1 MRNMRGG
8 CKKFLAIESKL
19 FDLSVVGTKEDI
31 LKISENGRGR
41 RFSILLP
48 EEVVLWLLRAWTRF
62 RKSKSANWCNQ
73 MRLGSRIFMLESRS
87 NRARKY
93 LLLSVIID
101 GKRSFVIFPA
111 GWNEW
116 GWFKMFG
123 FIAEIVGLI
132 PLDPSIQPRSP
143 PNPHPLWL
151 MPSFLLPLLPR
162 LGVVP
167 SADSRENQLHFL
179 GLMLIRIFLSCE
191 ER

>member
-1 MRNMRGG
+1 M
-8 CKKFLAIESKL
+8 A
-19 FDLSVVGTKEDI
+19 
-31 LKISENGRGR
+31 
-41 RFSILLP
+41 
-48 EEVVLWLLRAWTRF
+48 LWLLRAWARF
-62 RKSKSANWCNQ
+62 RKFNYANWCYQ
-73 MRLGSRIFMLESRS
+73 MRVGSRIFMLESRS
-87 NRARKY
+87 NRVGKY
-93 LLLSVIID
+93 LQLSMIID
-101 GKRSFVIFPA
+101 DKRSFVILPA
-111 GWNEW
+111 AWNEW

-179 GLMLIRIFLSCE
+179 GLMLIRYLL
-191 ER
+191 RY